1 LVKVNNM
8 QRLLDSG
15 LEELTVMVYKMGGVA
30 EKALAISINGFID
43 GKDVSKNVLELSEI
57 LVNRTVEVE
66 EKAFSLIAKYQ
77 PVASDLRIINSYIK
91 VAYDFERYGRYAWDI
106 SFITTRFNAKA
117 LNFDKWIFEYIGKM
131 AEKVLEMVGIS
142 INSLKSLDPE
152 LVKTMNR
159 AENAIDKSYFEYLDK
174 LVEQAGVTNESTISS
189 VLVVRYLERIA
200 DHAMHIMEA
209 IVYIATG
216 EKVTLR

>member
-1 LVKVNNM
+1 MKDM

-15 LEELTVMVYKMGGVA
+15 LEELTVMVYRMGEVA
-30 EKALAISINGFID
+30 EKALAISINGFVD
-43 GKDVSKNVLELSEI
+43 GKDVSKDVLELSEI

-77 PVASDLRIINSYIK
+77 PVASDLRIINSYMK

-106 SFITTRFNAKA
+106 SFITTRFNGKS
-117 LNFDKWIFEYIGKM
+117 LNLNKWMFEYIGKM
-131 AEKVLEMVGIS
+131 AEKVLEMVRVS

-152 LVKTMNR
+152 LVKTMIR
-159 AENAIDKSYFEYLDK
+159 AENTVDKAYFEYLDK
-174 LVEQAGVTNESTISS
+174 LVEQAGVTNQITISS
-189 VLVVRYLERIA
+189 VLIVRYLERIA

>member
-1 LVKVNNM
+1 M
-8 QRLLDSG
+8 ERQIDTG

-30 EKALAISINGFID
+30 EKALATSVSGFVE
-43 GKDVSKNVLELSEI
+43 GRVQSKNVLELSEI

-77 PVASDLRIINSYIK
+77 PVASDLRIINSYMK

-106 SFITTRFNAKA
+106 SFISER
-117 LNFDKWIFEYIGKM
+117 LNGKSPCDEWIFDSIQKM
-131 AEKVLEMVGIS
+131 AEDVLEMVRVSIS
-142 INSLKSLDPE
+142 SLRTLDPE
-152 LVKTMNR
+152 LVKIMTKK
-159 AENAIDKSYFEYLDK
+159 EEDVDSQYLDFLDK
-174 LVEQAGVTNESTISS
+174 LVQQAETTSQCTVSS

-200 DHAMHIMEA
+200 DHAVHIMEA
-209 IVYIATG
+209 VVYIASG